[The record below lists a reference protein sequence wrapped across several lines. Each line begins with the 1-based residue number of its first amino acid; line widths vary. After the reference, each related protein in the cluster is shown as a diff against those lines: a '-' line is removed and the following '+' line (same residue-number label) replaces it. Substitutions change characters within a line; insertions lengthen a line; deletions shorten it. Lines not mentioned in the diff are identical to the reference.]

1 MKMSVIDWF
10 LEKLWWWIHPPMGAV
25 YCPPSKTGEIKGVKG
40 KKKTNKKKSKNS
52 KKKNG

>member
-25 YCPPSKTGEIKGVKG
+25 CCPLSEFCENKDEKE
-40 KKKTNKKKSKNS
+40 KTNKEKSKS
-52 KKKNG
+52 VDKKKNG